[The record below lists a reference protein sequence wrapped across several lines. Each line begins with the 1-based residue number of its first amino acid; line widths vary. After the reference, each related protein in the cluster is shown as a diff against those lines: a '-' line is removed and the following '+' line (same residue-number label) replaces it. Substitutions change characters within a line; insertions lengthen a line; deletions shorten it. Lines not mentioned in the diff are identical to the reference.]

1 MSNVKRLRA
10 AARQPQPQVVHHV
23 GDLVLSIVHI
33 FQKGLCQIRLAE
45 SQVATASLATHITQ
59 LQADQQ
65 VVAMNVGP
73 DQWLVLA
80 ALPLPGSAPPI
91 SFDPSTGTL
100 HINAPRVQLS
110 AVGTVALKCGDT
122 AITLSMDGLVELRGQ
137 DILSTA
143 VSSHRIEGASI
154 NLN

>member
-10 AARQPQPQVVHHV
+10 AAQPPAPKL
-23 GDLVLSIVHI
+23 GDLVLSTVHS
-33 FQKGLCQIRLAE
+33 FQPGFCQIKLPEGLAV
-45 SQVATASLATHITQ
+45 SASLATHITQ

-65 VVAMNVGP
+65 VVAMTTGP

-80 ALPLPGSAPPI
+80 ALPVPGTTPPI
-91 SFDPSTGTL
+91 SFDPATGTL
-100 HINAPRVQLS
+100 HISAPRLQLS
-110 AVGTVALKCGDT
+110 AVGTVALTCGDT
-122 AITLSMDGLVELRGQ
+122 AITLSMDGLLALRGQ

-154 NLN
+154 DLN